1 MTVYLGNAGNIE
13 LTRDSGDVI
22 AGTIKPANVN
32 TSKDMFSIE
41 LTNGKFHGFV
51 TGDFVQFDSTTALSL
66 SFYLIS
72 GSVST
77 RFQDSFF
84 VNVDQLG
91 GLRLYLTYSN
101 AVAGTSTGRVTL
113 VAPVASIA
121 VSCTILNSVPRVL
134 GQIVRFELSTDREA
148 VDTTGL
154 GDEFRNQ
161 YSTLI
166 TGSGSIECI
175 FDYAVAGDTEIAVY
189 LHNLILRQQFGSDFK
204 AKLYILSEGQAQG
217 VNAANDSIWYEIS
230 GVMTQAAISCAAGDI
245 IGSTFTFVTTGE
257 IKLQVQTVTWGELL
271 LRANGDR
278 LLLQSTSA
286 SPSADDNLHLGE
298 NL

>member
-22 AGTIKPANVN
+22 AGTIAPASVN
-32 TSKDMFSIE
+32 TAKGMFSFDFSF
-41 LTNGKFHGFV
+41 GAFV
-51 TGDFVQFDSTTALSL
+51 TGDFVEFTSTTTL
-66 SFYLIS
+66 SFVS
-72 GSVST
+72 GWAYT
-77 RFQDSFF
+77 KGNFF

-91 GLRLYLTYSN
+91 GLRLYNTYSD
-101 AVAGTSTGRVTL
+101 AVAGTSNNRVALAT
-113 VAPVASIA
+113 PGASIA

-189 LHNLILRQQFGSDFK
+189 LHNLLLRQQFGSDFK
-204 AKLYILSEGQAQG
+204 ANLYILSEGQAQG
-217 VNAANDSIWYEIS
+217 ANAANDSIWYEIS

-257 IKLQVQTVTWGELL
+257 IKLRVQTTTWGDLL
-271 LRANGDR
+271 LNSAGDR
-278 LLLQSTSA
+278 MVLST
-286 SPSADDNLHLGE
+286 ADADILELGE
-298 NL
+298 EL

>member
-22 AGTIKPANVN
+22 TGTIAPASVN
-32 TSKDMFSIE
+32 PGKGMFSFDFSF
-41 LTNGKFHGFV
+41 GAFV
-51 TGDFVQFDSTTALSL
+51 TGDFVEFTSTTTL
-66 SFYLIS
+66 SFVS
-72 GSVST
+72 GWAYT
-77 RFQDSFF
+77 KGNFF

-91 GLRLYLTYSN
+91 GLRLYNTYSD
-101 AVAGTSTGRVTL
+101 AVAGTSTGRVALAT
-113 VAPVASIA
+113 PGASIA

-189 LHNLILRQQFGSDFK
+189 LHNLLLRQQFGSDFK
-204 AKLYILSEGQAQG
+204 ANLYILSEGQAQG

-257 IKLQVQTVTWGELL
+257 IKLRVQTVTWADLL
-271 LRANGDR
+271 LNSAGDR
-278 LLLQSTSA
+278 MVLST
-286 SPSADDNLHLGE
+286 ADADILELGE
-298 NL
+298 DL

>member
-22 AGTIKPANVN
+22 AGTIAPASVNV
-32 TSKDMFSIE
+32 SKGMFSFDFSF
-41 LTNGKFHGFV
+41 GAFV
-51 TGDFVQFDSTTALSL
+51 TGDFVEFTSTTTL
-66 SFYLIS
+66 SFIS
-72 GSVST
+72 GWVYKKGNW
-77 RFQDSFF
+77 F

-91 GLRLYLTYSN
+91 GLRLYSTYSD
-101 AVAGTSTGRVTL
+101 AVAGTSNNRVTL
-113 VAPVASIA
+113 ATPNVSIDIT
-121 VSCTILNSVPRVL
+121 CKILNSVPRVL

-175 FDYAVAGDTEIAVY
+175 FDYAIAGETEIAVY
-189 LHNLILRQQFGSDFK
+189 LHNLLLRQQFGSDFK
-204 AKLYILSEGQAQG
+204 ANLYILGEGQAQG
-217 VNAANDSIWYEIS
+217 VNAANDSVWYEIN
-230 GVMTQAAISCAAGDI
+230 GVMTNAAISCAAGDI

-257 IKLQVQTVTWGELL
+257 IKLRVQTVTWADLL
-271 LRANGDR
+271 LNSAGDR
-278 LLLQSTSA
+278 LVLST
-286 SPSADDNLHLGE
+286 ADGDILELGE
-298 NL
+298 EL

>member
-22 AGTIKPANVN
+22 AGIITPSNVAA
-32 TSKDMFSIE
+32 TKGMFSFDFSSG
-41 LTNGKFHGFV
+41 TFV
-51 TGDFVQFDSTTALSL
+51 TGDFVEFKSTTTL
-66 SFYLIS
+66 SFIS
-72 GSVST
+72 GWAYNKGN
-77 RFQDSFF
+77 FF

-91 GLRLYLTYSN
+91 GLRLYNTYSD
-101 AVAGTSTGRVTL
+101 AVAGTSNNRIALATPG
-113 VAPVASIA
+113 ANIA

-134 GQIVRFELSTDREA
+134 GQIVKFELSTDREA

-154 GDEFRNQ
+154 GDGFRNQ

-175 FDYAVAGDTEIAVY
+175 FDYAVAGQVEVAVY

-204 AKLYILSEGQAQG
+204 ANLYILSEGQAQG
-217 VNAANDSIWYEIS
+217 VNAANDSVWYEIS

-257 IKLQVQTVTWGELL
+257 IKLRVQTASFGNLVLNS
-271 LRANGDR
+271 AGDR
-278 LLLQSTSA
+278 MVLST
-286 SPSADDNLHLGE
+286 ADADTLDLGE
-298 NL
+298 EL

>member
-22 AGTIKPANVN
+22 AGTIAPASVDV
-32 TSKDMFSIE
+32 SKGMFSFDFSF
-41 LTNGKFHGFV
+41 GAFV
-51 TGDFVQFDSTTALSL
+51 TGDFVAFTSTTTL
-66 SFYLIS
+66 SFVS
-72 GSVST
+72 GWAYT
-77 RFQDSFF
+77 KGNFF

-91 GLRLYLTYSN
+91 GLRLYNTYSD
-101 AVAGTSTGRVTL
+101 AAAGTSNNRVALAT
-113 VAPVASIA
+113 PGASIA
-121 VSCTILNSVPRVL
+121 VSCAILNSVPRVL

-189 LHNLILRQQFGSDFK
+189 LHNLLLRQQFGSDFK
-204 AKLYILSEGQAQG
+204 ANLYILSEGQAQG

-257 IKLQVQTVTWGELL
+257 IKLRVQTTTWGDLL
-271 LRANGDR
+271 LNSAGDR
-278 LLLQSTSA
+278 MVLST
-286 SPSADDNLHLGE
+286 ADADILELGE
-298 NL
+298 EL

>member
-13 LTRDSGDVI
+13 LIRDSGDETT
-22 AGTIKPANVN
+22 GTIAPANVN
-32 TSKDMFSIE
+32 TEKDMFSFDFKAGT
-41 LTNGKFHGFV
+41 LV
-51 TGDFVQFDSTTALSL
+51 TGDFVEFKSTVTL
-66 SFYLIS
+66 SFIS
-72 GSVST
+72 GWAYPKGN
-77 RFQDSFF
+77 FF
-84 VNVDQLG
+84 VSVDQLG
-91 GLRLYLTYSN
+91 GLRLYNTYSD
-101 AVAGTSTGRVTL
+101 AVAGTSNNRVALAT
-113 VAPVASIA
+113 PGTSIA
-121 VSCTILNSVPRVL
+121 ITCTILNSVPRVL

-175 FDYAVAGDTEIAVY
+175 FDYAVAGEIEVAVY
-189 LHNLILRQQFGSDFK
+189 LHNLLLRQQFGSDFK

-217 VNAANDSIWYEIS
+217 ANAANDSVWYEIS

-257 IKLQVQTVTWGELL
+257 IKLRVQTTTWAQLKL
-271 LRANGDR
+271 NSAGDR
-278 LLLQSTSA
+278 LLLAPSA
-286 SPSADDNLHLGE
+286 SDKLRLVE
-298 NL
+298 EL

>member
-22 AGTIKPANVN
+22 AGTIAPASVDV
-32 TSKDMFSIE
+32 SKGMFSFDFSF
-41 LTNGKFHGFV
+41 GAFV
-51 TGDFVQFDSTTALSL
+51 TGDFVEFTSTTTL
-66 SFYLIS
+66 SFVS
-72 GSVST
+72 GWAYT
-77 RFQDSFF
+77 KGNWF

-91 GLRLYLTYSN
+91 GLRLYNTYSD
-101 AVAGTSTGRVTL
+101 AVAGTSTGRVALAT
-113 VAPVASIA
+113 PGASIA

-175 FDYAVAGDTEIAVY
+175 FDYAVAGDTEVAVY
-189 LHNLILRQQFGSDFK
+189 LHNLLLRQQFGSDFK
-204 AKLYILSEGQAQG
+204 ANLYILSEGQAQG

-245 IGSTFTFVTTGE
+245 IGSTFTFITTGE
-257 IKLQVQTVTWGELL
+257 IKLRVQTVTWADLL
-271 LRANGDR
+271 LNSAVIEWCYAPLTRTSWSLEKNCNG
-278 LLLQSTSA
+278 
-286 SPSADDNLHLGE
+286 
-298 NL
+298 